1 MRVTLAAVLLA
12 AVACTRPAPPVAG
25 RATDERPAAV
35 ASAPERRAEP
45 QHAMAASAVPVA
57 PRAPVADPV
66 PSAPAPTPYDLAKDI
81 AARKQKAK
89 TELGK
94 DVETR
99 TVGEVYVLIGPR
111 GFGGQAFAQS
121 ASLVEAAVAAYMNGR
136 FKTAPKEAISVYLFG
151 DASSYGAY
159 CQKAFGEPCI
169 SIYGFYR
176 HDVRAMVMNAGLGL
190 GTLTH
195 ELVHPIVE
203 ADFPQAPTW
212 INEGIASLF
221 EAPMIPKRG
230 EIHGGKNWR
239 HPRLLRGLSSAS
251 ERAEARLDRYFT
263 MPDEQFREHHEDLH
277 YAGARYVCQWLDQQN
292 KLWPFYQ
299 AWRDGYDDDKTGE
312 KAFAKVMGR
321 APAEVH
327 DAWERWVRAL

>member
-1 MRVTLAAVLLA
+1 MAAA
-12 AVACTRPAPPVAG
+12 ASSDAKVAPPTQAPSPPEG
-25 RATDERPAAV
+25 RPT
-35 ASAPERRAEP
+35 S
-45 QHAMAASAVPVA
+45 
-57 PRAPVADPV
+57 
-66 PSAPAPTPYDLAKDI
+66 PSPAPTPAQAKPAYDLATDI
-81 AARKQKAK
+81 GARKAKAVE
-89 TELGK
+89 ELGRGT
-94 DVETR
+94 ETR
-99 TVGEVYVLIGPR
+99 TVADVYVLIGPR
-111 GFGGQAFAQS
+111 GWTGQAFLS
-121 ASLVEAAVAAYMNGR
+121 SVSLVDSAIAAYMNGR
-136 FKTAPKEAISVYLFG
+136 FKKAPSEAISVYLFP
-151 DASSYGAY
+151 DAPSYEAY
-159 CQKAFGEPCI
+159 CKKAFKEPCI

-176 HDVRAMVMNAGLGL
+176 HDVRAMVMNTGLGL

-195 ELVHPIVE
+195 ELVHPLV
-203 ADFPQAPTW
+203 ATDFPDAPTW